1 MAEVKGHNERKMIEE
16 GEDDNC
22 DEDMVT
28 ALCYSSLSTVLGRV
42 VKLQV
47 A

>member
-1 MAEVKGHNERKMIEE
+1 MTPRELLKKISSLTINH
-16 GEDDNC
+16 